1 MHSACDLREEALP
14 REAEV
19 ETDLTLSEVL
29 WAEVALPLRDTG
41 RVTRP
46 PPGEKGCEGTLA
58 KSPGLHSPNVIH
70 VFRGYS
76 KFHSKASFD
85 FQFCFH

>member
-46 PPGEKGCEGTLA
+46 PPGEKG
-58 KSPGLHSPNVIH
+58 
-70 VFRGYS
+70 
-76 KFHSKASFD
+76 
-85 FQFCFH
+85 